1 MLLYHR
7 PTSGHSYKVRLLLS
21 FLGIDYDERI
31 VNAAAGKNIVDPA
44 YYDLNPRG
52 QIPTIDDDGHVVWG
66 STAILAYIAARYDA
80 ARTWLPASPEKMA
93 AVMQWMELAQNEV
106 NGLFLSRAIQLF
118 GYPGDLT
125 SAQRAGNRALDILE
139 RRLTGC
145 RWLAAG
151 DGPSI
156 GDIACFPYVALAS
169 DNGFDLAARPAVCGW
184 IDRIASLKGF
194 APMPGMESLLSS

>member
-52 QIPTIDDDGHVVWG
+52 QIPTIDDNGHVVWG

-80 ARTWLPASPEKMA
+80 ARTGLPASPEKMA
-93 AVMQWMELAQNEV
+93 AGMEWMELAQNEV
-106 NGLFLSRAIQLF
+106 NGLVLARASQLF

-125 SAQRAGNRALDILE
+125 SAQRA
-139 RRLTGC
+139 
-145 RWLAAG
+145 
-151 DGPSI
+151 
-156 GDIACFPYVALAS
+156 
-169 DNGFDLAARPAVCGW
+169 
-184 IDRIASLKGF
+184 
-194 APMPGMESLLSS
+194 